1 MCTVSFLPIPD
12 SGFILTSNRDEQHHR
27 APALPPKE
35 YELETTSVVF
45 PKDTQA
51 GGTWIA
57 TSGKTTVCLLNGA
70 FAFHASR
77 PPYRKSRGL
86 MVLDFFSYASVEA
99 FTTQYS
105 FENIEPFTLL
115 VVSQEPYLELTEIRW
130 TESSQ
135 LHVTPKSVT
144 QPHIWSS
151 ATLYDAPIRQKR
163 EDWFATWLAQHPD
176 YQMADIVHFHQT
188 AGTEDVTQSLLMHR
202 PSVGTIS
209 ITSIASTPQHT
220 SVWYKDLRQQQITHF
235 NLALLPV

>member
-1 MCTVSFLPIPD
+1 MCTVTFLPLSN
-12 SGFILTSNRDEQHHR
+12 SGFLLTSNRDEQHHR
-27 APALPPKE
+27 APALPPQG

-70 FAFHASR
+70 FEFHASR

-86 MVLDFFSYASVEA
+86 MVLDFFGYASVA
-99 FTTQYS
+99 DFTTRYS

-115 VVSQEPYLELTEIRW
+115 VVSHESQLQLTEIRW
-130 TESSQ
+130 TEDGQ

-151 ATLYDAPIRQKR
+151 ATLYDAAIRQQR
-163 EDWFATWLAQHPD
+163 EHWFATWLAQHLT

-188 AGTEDVTQSLLMHR
+188 AGIGDTTQSVLMHR
-202 PSVGTIS
+202 PSVGTVS
-209 ITSIASTPQHT
+209 ITSVTHTPQHT
-220 SVWYKDLRQQQITHF
+220 SIWYKDLRQQQITHF
-235 NLALLPV
+235 NLELLPV